1 MMLGDIDR
9 EPSADLQQLDNL
21 TADNNPVFNP
31 GREDGAELAEPAAVE
46 HQQSAGAIFAVFP
59 EVLAFGRMPK
69 AAYSFFTFLNVL
81 VLVLDFVVFPF
92 ICASVA
98 GYTDPSALLWLGG
111 PCNGVGCVFYP
122 SMVASLRLAVAPGAG
137 LEQLGINEMEL
148 SDESVKKLKKWRT
161 LAFNHGAF
169 PWIFS
174 GCLVF
179 AMPFLISSERY
190 RDICDRI
197 PLLGAFGFHLLMNF
211 AAAGGAV
218 LSGLLVYHSWFLSM
232 KIGAALA
239 APKVQHVID
248 AAKRGRPATSP
259 EDWHKHVTRPALDLH
274 ALMSQMTQIWGRGV
288 GCFTAACGCQA
299 VSMLCFMLDP
309 KFARGCDDALGLP
322 GGFMIAMLGVF
333 LVQ

>member
-1 MMLGDIDR
+1 M
-9 EPSADLQQLDNL
+9 
-21 TADNNPVFNP
+21 
-31 GREDGAELAEPAAVE
+31 
-46 HQQSAGAIFAVFP
+46 QQSRKPPSHRPSSRAAPSSGCSP
-59 EVLAFGRMPK
+59 SVLALGRMPK
-69 AAYSFFTFLNVL
+69 AAHLFTTVAFVLNGLGWVCVGPL
-81 VLVLDFVVFPF
+81 AFGNF
-92 ICASVA
+92 A
-98 GYTDPSALLWLGG
+98 GYTDPSALIWISSACLGAA
-111 PCNGVGCVFYP
+111 NLFFP
-122 SMVASLRLAVAPGAG
+122 SVVSSLRLAVAPAAG
-137 LEQLGINEMEL
+137 LEALGINEMEL

-259 EDWHKHVTRPALDLH
+259 KDWHKHVTRPALDLH